1 MNDKTTNTRQRSASD
16 MPPHMAEA
24 NPSVGNLSREQV
36 AHGEARAPRRSMN
49 TGDFLLAVPDGT
61 IPEGKVGHWFIDDG
75 RGRIER
81 AKEAYWDHVT
91 DQHGNNFTVQSG
103 ASKMYLMA
111 IDKIYYDED
120 EALREKNYRASL
132 GERDAESW
140 DTPGVEAYT
149 PSGAENKIKVN
160 SDPFA

>member
-1 MNDKTTNTRQRSASD
+1 MTDNKPAQRNRSASD

-24 NPSVGNLSREQV
+24 NPSLGNLSREQV

-61 IPEGKVGHWFIDDG
+61 IPPGMVGHWFLDDG

-120 EALREKNYRASL
+120 EALREANYRASL
-132 GERDAESW
+132 GERDSKPLDGGIES
-140 DTPGVEAYT
+140 YT

-160 SDPFA
+160 SDPFAS